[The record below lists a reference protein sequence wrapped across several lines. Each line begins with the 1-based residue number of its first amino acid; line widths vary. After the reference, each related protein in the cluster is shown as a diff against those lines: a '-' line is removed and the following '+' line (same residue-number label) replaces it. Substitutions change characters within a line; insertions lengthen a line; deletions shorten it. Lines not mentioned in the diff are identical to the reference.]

1 MNAMKR
7 FRRSGAGA
15 SRGAQAERDAPGRA
29 PIIRPPSVKLVMA
42 EILARK
48 FHPSDVAMPAR
59 TACPS
64 IVNALFDRAAEEA
77 NARLLGRHQPK
88 MPASRST

>member
-48 FHPSDVAMPAR
+48 FHPSDIAAPAR
-59 TACPS
+59 AACPS
-64 IVNALFDRAAEEA
+64 IVDALFDRAAEEA
-77 NARLLGRHQPK
+77 NARLLGRLEN
-88 MPASRST
+88 R

>member
-48 FHPSDVAMPAR
+48 FHASDVSMPAHA
-59 TACPS
+59 ACPS

-77 NARLLGRHQPK
+77 HARLLGRLEN
-88 MPASRST
+88 R

>member
-29 PIIRPPSVKLVMA
+29 PIIRPPSVKLVLA
-42 EILARK
+42 EFLARK
-48 FHPSDVAMPAR
+48 FHASDIAVPAR
-59 TACPS
+59 AACPS

-77 NARLLGRHQPK
+77 NARLLGRLEN
-88 MPASRST
+88 R

>member
-15 SRGAQAERDAPGRA
+15 SRGAQAVRDAPSRA
-29 PIIRPPSVKLVMA
+29 PILRPPSVKLVMA
-42 EILARK
+42 EFLARK
-48 FHPSDVAMPAR
+48 FHPSDVAMSAR
-59 TACPS
+59 AACPS

-77 NARLLGRHQPK
+77 NARLLGRLE
-88 MPASRST
+88 SR

>member
-48 FHPSDVAMPAR
+48 FYPSDAAMTAR
-59 TACPS
+59 AACPS

-77 NARLLGRHQPK
+77 NARLLGRLEN
-88 MPASRST
+88 R

>member
-15 SRGAQAERDAPGRA
+15 SRGAKAERDAPGRA

-42 EILARK
+42 ESLARK
-48 FHPSDVAMPAR
+48 FHASDIAVPAR
-59 TACPS
+59 AACPS
-64 IVNALFDRAAEEA
+64 IVNALFERAADEA
-77 NARLLGRHQPK
+77 NARLLGRLEN
-88 MPASRST
+88 R

>member
-15 SRGAQAERDAPGRA
+15 SRRAQAERDAP
-29 PIIRPPSVKLVMA
+29 PSVKLGMA
-42 EILARK
+42 EILARH
-48 FHPSDVAMPAR
+48 FHPSDIAAPAR
-59 TACPS
+59 AACPS

-77 NARLLGRHQPK
+77 NARLLGRLE
-88 MPASRST
+88 SR

>member
-42 EILARK
+42 EFLARK
-48 FHPSDVAMPAR
+48 FHASDIAVPAR
-59 TACPS
+59 AACPS

-77 NARLLGRHQPK
+77 NARLLGRLE
-88 MPASRST
+88 SR

>member
-15 SRGAQAERDAPGRA
+15 SRGAQAERDAPSRA

-42 EILARK
+42 EFLARK
-48 FHPSDVAMPAR
+48 FHASDIAAHAR

-77 NARLLGRHQPK
+77 NARLVGRLE
-88 MPASRST
+88 SR

>member
-15 SRGAQAERDAPGRA
+15 SRRAQAERDAP
-29 PIIRPPSVKLVMA
+29 PCVKLGMA
-42 EILARK
+42 EILARH
-48 FHPSDVAMPAR
+48 FHTSDIAAPVH

-77 NARLLGRHQPK
+77 NARLLGRLE
-88 MPASRST
+88 SR

>member
-15 SRGAQAERDAPGRA
+15 SRGAQAERDAPSWQ
-29 PIIRPPSVKLVMA
+29 PIMRPPSVKLVMA

-48 FHPSDVAMPAR
+48 FHASDIAVPAR
-59 TACPS
+59 AACPS
-64 IVNALFDRAAEEA
+64 IVNALFDRAADEA
-77 NARLLGRHQPK
+77 NARLLGRLE
-88 MPASRST
+88 SR

>member
-15 SRGAQAERDAPGRA
+15 SRRAQAERDAP
-29 PIIRPPSVKLVMA
+29 PCVKLVMA
-42 EILARK
+42 EFLARK
-48 FHPSDVAMPAR
+48 FHASDIAAPAR

-64 IVNALFDRAAEEA
+64 IVNALFERAADEA
-77 NARLLGRHQPK
+77 NARLLGRLEN
-88 MPASRST
+88 R

>member
-7 FRRSGAGA
+7 FRRSDAGV

-42 EILARK
+42 EILARQ
-48 FHPSDVAMPAR
+48 FHMSDIAAPAR
-59 TACPS
+59 AACPS
-64 IVNALFDRAAEEA
+64 IVNALFEHAADEA
-77 NARLLGRHQPK
+77 NARLSH
-88 MPASRST
+88 RSHDREAT